1 MSAKRQ
7 LSPHPLIAAQ
17 SLAASFNSPAQQI
30 EYTDNIGI
38 EVDVTGA
45 SGLSGTFTIQ
55 VSASY
60 SQDAF
65 GNVLNAGTWIALMN
79 PSGTPVQATVVGNGS
94 VYFDL
99 NQLSAPW
106 VRVAYTASAG
116 TGTATILTTAK
127 GL

>member
-1 MSAKRQ
+1 MSAKKQ
-7 LSPHPLIAAQ
+7 LSPHILVSAA

-30 EYTDNIGI
+30 QYTDNIGI

-45 SGLSGTFTIQ
+45 SGLSGIFAVQ
-55 VSASY
+55 VSASF
-60 SQDAF
+60 SQDDF
-65 GNVLNAGTWIALMN
+65 GNILNAGTWITLMD
-79 PSGTPVQATVVGNGS
+79 PSGTPIEATVVGNGA

-106 VRVAYTASAG
+106 VRISYIATTG